1 MALYFQSE
9 NDFNLSDDE
18 QAGYAMWVE
27 SCIEERGRN
36 CGEIT
41 YIFCD
46 DEYLLTINQ
55 KYLNHDDYTDIITFD
70 YSQDTLI
77 SGDLFISTQR
87 VQDNA
92 KAFEV
97 PFRQELSRVMIHG
110 VLHLL
115 GMEDSS
121 PELKAEMR
129 SSEDECLA
137 RLPSALGI

>member
-9 NDFNLSDDE
+9 NDFVLSEDE
-18 QAGYAMWVE
+18 QVAYSEWVE
-27 SCIEERGRN
+27 ACMEERGCN
-36 CGEIT
+36 CGEVT

-46 DEYLLTINQ
+46 DEYLLSINQ

-70 YSQDTLI
+70 YSQDILI

-87 VQDNA
+87 VADNA
-92 KAFEV
+92 ESFAVSFKK
-97 PFRQELSRVMIHG
+97 ELSRVMIHG

-137 RLPSALGI
+137 SLPSRIGI